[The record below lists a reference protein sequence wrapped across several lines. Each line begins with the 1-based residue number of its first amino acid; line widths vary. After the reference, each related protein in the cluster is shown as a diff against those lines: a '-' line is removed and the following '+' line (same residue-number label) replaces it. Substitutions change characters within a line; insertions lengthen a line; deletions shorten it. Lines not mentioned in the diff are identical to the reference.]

1 MTQHCFTE
9 KLTGFIMTENRN
21 LVRNYFKNTI
31 VVCVN
36 VFIFYINLDQSEKG
50 LFLDCDDVTNYAT
63 LWETDPI
70 ASKLLNDGA
79 MAAKKELFRLLA
91 QKSTAEDDETKLL
104 ERIKAERSLYEAC
117 QSWKNLTRP
126 TRMSVDQVRREILEI
141 ALSKSE

>member
-1 MTQHCFTE
+1 MGLRHFFTKRQKAQLQFE
-9 KLTGFIMTENRN
+9 AKMFSYDAALFYREVDGFYYDRE
-21 LVRNYFKNTI
+21 
-31 VVCVN
+31 
-36 VFIFYINLDQSEKG
+36 QG
-50 LFLDCDDVTNYAT
+50 LFLDCDDMTNYAT

-126 TRMSVDQVRREILEI
+126 TRMSVDQVRREIFEI